1 MDSSNNSNS
10 NSNSNNQNPSHATQ
24 STAKS
29 TEQFEKQKTKKP
41 KGIIRWGAIIPF
53 FIFCILCYVY
63 FHFFFDSHAKSLIE
77 WGGYKALG
85 AEVNVSSFKSSFTQ
99 GKVEISKIELTSSEK
114 PEFNALEIAHV
125 GFDLNWDALLRMK
138 FVVRDMGAEGLQFM
152 SKRARAGKVAPPEP
166 GKPDELS
173 FTDQLKTK
181 AMGHLDKKME
191 NNILGDIAGFLKGG
205 DVNQQLK
212 NIESTLGSKK
222 LADDLNQKWTQK
234 KTEWDS
240 TLKALPT
247 QNDLNSFK
255 SRFEGIKYKDFKNLQ
270 ELESSVN
277 QFNSLKK
284 DIDHKVKVVE
294 TAKNNLNTDLQS
306 VQSDYQNLNQQIKA
320 DVDSL
325 KTRLKIPKLDAGQF
339 AKSMFM
345 DYLTPFTIKLD
356 HYKKTAQKYLP
367 PKYALVLDGKKVA
380 AQSEKDDDSIQPL
393 PREEGQVYE
402 FPITTGYPLFWI
414 QNVKISSKSNAQ
426 VDYGDIAGSIKNIT
440 SNQRQINKETTLDV
454 KGDFKSQNVFGI
466 NLNAAFNNIKAVPE
480 VRFALDVVKYFIHGI
495 DLVNSGDGQINIPK
509 SNNSIAID
517 GKTVGFKT
525 YDISLRNEFKD
536 VAFSVTAK
544 DATVNEILKSTFAA
558 IDNFDLKASA
568 KGEIKSLDIDISS
581 SLGQK
586 LEQAFGALLQK
597 KLDEVNA
604 QIKAKIDEEVAK
616 ARKQVE
622 DQVNALK
629 NQVQGE
635 VNKAQAQLDQQK
647 KLIDDRI
654 AQAKKDLENQA
665 KNKLQDEAKK
675 AAEDLKKKLGF

>member
-1 MDSSNNSNS
+1 MNSSNNSNPTS
-10 NSNSNNQNPSHATQ
+10 QNTPPAAQ
-24 STAKS
+24 SSAMS
-29 TEQFEKQKTKKP
+29 ANKTKRKKP

-53 FIFCILCYVY
+53 FVFCVLCYVY
-63 FHFFFDSHAKSLIE
+63 FHFFFDAHAKSLIE
-77 WGGYKALG
+77 WGGYKAVG
-85 AEVNVSSFKSSFTQ
+85 AEVNIANFKSSFTQ
-99 GKVEISKIELTSSEK
+99 GKVEINKIEMTSSEK
-114 PEFNALEIAHV
+114 PEFNSLEIANV
-125 GFDLNWDALLRMK
+125 RFDLNWDALLRMK
-138 FVVRDMGAEGLQFM
+138 FVVEDMAAEGLQFM
-152 SKRARAGKVAPPEP
+152 SKRARPGKVAPPEP
-166 GKPDELS
+166 SKPDEPS
-173 FTDQLKTK
+173 FTDQLKAK

-234 KTEWDS
+234 KIQWDS

-247 QNDLNSFK
+247 QNDLNSYK

-270 ELESSVN
+270 ELEASVN
-277 QFNSLKK
+277 QFNALKK
-284 DIDHKVKVVE
+284 DIDDKVKVVD
-294 TAKNNLNTDLQS
+294 TAKSNLNTDLQA
-306 VQSDYQNLNQQIKA
+306 VQSDYQNLNQQIKT
-320 DVDSL
+320 DIDSL
-325 KTRLKIPKLDAGQF
+325 KTRFKIPKLDAGQF

-367 PKYALVLDGKKVA
+367 PKYARMLDGKKEA
-380 AQSEKDDDSIQPL
+380 AQAEKEDNSIQPL
-393 PREEGQVYE
+393 PREVGQSYE

-426 VDYGDIAGSIKNIT
+426 VDYGDIAGTIKNIT

-480 VRFALDVVKYFIHGI
+480 VRFGLDVAKYFIQGI

-509 SNNSIAID
+509 SNNSISID
-517 GKTVGFKT
+517 GKTIGFKT

-536 VAFSVTAK
+536 VNFNVAAK
-544 DATVNEILKSTFAA
+544 DPTVNDILKNTFAA
-558 IDNFDLKASA
+558 INNFDLKASA
-568 KGEIKSLDIDISS
+568 KGEIKNLDIDISS

-586 LEQAFGALLQK
+586 LEQSFGALLQK

-604 QIKAKIDEEVAK
+604 QIKAKIDEEVGK

-635 VNKAQAQLDQQK
+635 VNKAQTQLDQQK

-665 KNKLQDEAKK
+665 KNKVQDEAKK
-675 AAEDLKKKLGF
+675 AAEELKKKLGF